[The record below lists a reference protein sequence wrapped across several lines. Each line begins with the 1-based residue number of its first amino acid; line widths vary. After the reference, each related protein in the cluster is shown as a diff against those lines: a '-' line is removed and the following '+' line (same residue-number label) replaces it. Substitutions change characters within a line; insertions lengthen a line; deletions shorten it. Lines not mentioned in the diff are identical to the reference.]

1 MRLAN
6 PQRRFVN
13 LFNQYQKVETT
24 VGKTLVAGFSN
35 ILVMPTFN
43 VIVDSFVLLQASL
56 ILQKGAVAGNT
67 NIKWFKDSGTGA
79 ITWLGNLLTSG
90 FVQPPGFN
98 INLQDANSNVR
109 VDGSWW
115 IRATSSGTMSLVMQG
130 QSAGSNVTITA
141 GQAIWE
147 MYLFL

>member
-6 PQRRFVN
+6 PQRRFIN
-13 LFNQYQKVETT
+13 LFNEYNTRAT
-24 VGKTLVAGFSN
+24 SGIKTLTPVFSN
-35 ILVMPTFN
+35 VLTMPQFN
-43 VIVDSFVLLQASL
+43 VIVDSFVLIQASI
-56 ILQKGAVAGNT
+56 ILQKGIVAGNT
-67 NIKWFKDSGTGA
+67 NIKWFKSGGTGS

-98 INLQDANSNVR
+98 INLQDANANVR

-115 IRATSSGTMSLVMQG
+115 VRASASGTIDLLMQG
-130 QSAGSNVTITA
+130 QSVGSNVTITA